1 VNLAG
6 YVPLRRAV
14 FEHTAA
20 GKLSSTEC
28 LVFILLVALADRR
41 TGSGTINAPSLR
53 AFLPELSY
61 DAAKRVLCSL
71 ESKGYVFRDIVPY
84 SKLVYRFW
92 INKYRPTEGK
102 HKSLQIN
109 ISKALESRDVNDI
122 EYIDTALEGALEGA
136 LETALEGAPN
146 YEKREERSENREQP
160 YIENEVCASA
170 SDSMSASVNH
180 SRQRTKRS
188 TEGEACA
195 LQGAPHDVQQ
205 SAPHCAPQPMQH
217 SMTHTMT
224 HSMHHPMQHSMT
236 HANDTP
242 KPVLPLS
249 QLRTPEELG
258 MFWSEHDGA
267 YREVVSGRLL
277 TRDEFQDRFS
287 KGAAQ

>member
-1 VNLAG
+1 MNLAG

-28 LVFILLVALADRR
+28 LVFLLLVVLADRR

-71 ESKGYVFRDIVPY
+71 ESKGYVFRDIVPF

-102 HKSLQIN
+102 YKSLQIN
-109 ISKALESRDVNDI
+109 IAKALESRDVNDI
-122 EYIDTALEGALEGA
+122 EYINPALEGALEGA

-146 YEKREERSENREQP
+146 YEKREERIEKREKP
-160 YIENEVCASA
+160 SIEVCASLCDEKR
-170 SDSMSASVNH
+170 DSVSH

-188 TEGEACA
+188 T
-195 LQGAPHDVQQ
+195 QGPASAHKSAHK
-205 SAPHCAPQPMQH
+205 SAPHCAPQSVHQDAH
-217 SMTHTMT
+217 
-224 HSMHHPMQHSMT
+224 HSMHQSTTHPMHQVMHQDV
-236 HANDTP
+236 HHVKDTP
-242 KPVLPLS
+242 KPLS
-249 QLRTPEELG
+249 DLVPPEDLG
-258 MFWSEHDGA
+258 MRWCERENA
-267 YREVVSGRLL
+267 YRDADTGRLL
-277 TRDEFQDRFS
+277 TSEEFQERFA
-287 KGAAQ
+287 KGATQ